1 MADDQSL
8 SQLGI
13 AKPVHMQRL
22 ERSLR
27 LEPFLDQVQE
37 VLRRYLQ
44 LFDTI
49 RLFFMSFWLSRDED
63 EETSDSS
70 DSFHDPAM
78 NITEDVQLLHGLPV
92 SKSG

>member
-1 MADDQSL
+1 
-8 SQLGI
+8 
-13 AKPVHMQRL
+13 
-22 ERSLR
+22 
-27 LEPFLDQVQE
+27 
-37 VLRRYLQ
+37 
-44 LFDTI
+44 
-49 RLFFMSFWLSRDED
+49 MSFWLSRDED